1 MTVNTISSIAEFDTN
16 GVTTNFPFYFKF
28 LANEDLVV
36 TYVNPQGVSSILT
49 LGTHY
54 TVNGAGNDQ
63 GGSIV
68 TTSALAGLG
77 QLVVS
82 REMDAFQ
89 LTSLRN
95 QGKFL
100 AETHED
106 VFDKLTMLIQ
116 QGFSIFNRA
125 LKRPFGRDY
134 FFAENRRIASVADPL
149 ESQDAAT
156 KRSVELYVASILETG
171 QGPINNAANIVYVGA
186 GLFPRTVKS
195 KLDDFVNVRDFEGFI
210 ISKPD
215 ISDPS
220 TWDWTPAFQAAANYG
235 GNIYV
240 GDGVFTLT
248 SVSVT
253 KNVHWLCSQSTVFK
267 RKAGID
273 IRQSYWNAGTAMFE
287 IRTVPIRVIFSG
299 GPTFDGNRQNQ
310 LGRYQEP
317 SGFSVKVQPPSTV
330 VPSLKPVEL
339 FISGAKFINGTSGYL
354 PLRGDDAQRRYKV
367 QVFLDKCS
375 FYDCHFGTGK
385 DDPQAITALGYQPDY
400 VTAIDYVNVITNDCS
415 FIFEQDCPQGFYSNV
430 GIRGTYAG
438 SSYTT
443 SGGASVIMFGT
454 TYSKNMGRQGRKWN
468 DWNDYTYNNGIGVF
482 DMYGNADE
490 LFIEFLE
497 GETNQNVTM
506 RAKGSV
512 KRFTLL
518 SGRFRNCPRPVQ
530 VSPSTTGPC
539 EAIVYVGPMDCQGG
553 TIPQLELVGTSTT
566 DRLPSVTVIGVNTKG
581 ANTNPESLSLN
592 GAVRFRN
599 IINLK
604 GSSIQVEDCA
614 DQGITII
621 DCVRSDLDGLTVKTA
636 SAQGIYLGG
645 ATTQLLNISG
655 FDVRGC
661 GLDGVSIASGT
672 TGDVNVSKGYISG
685 AVGNGVL
692 GNSSACKLIVDAV
705 HVDSITGSSRGFYS
719 GGGDP
724 IFTNNRST
732 NTTNPIGL
740 APGVRSEQRS
750 NSWNPIKTFGAAA
763 PTAGTWTRGDIVEGT
778 APSGGGTQGWI
789 CVTSGAPGT
798 WKAYGDISA

>member
-1 MTVNTISSIAEFDTN
+1 MSTFYDTRN
-16 GVTTNFPFYFKF
+16 PIPSNDPR
-28 LANEDLVV
+28 DLDD
-36 TYVNPQGVSSILT
+36 NAKHI
-49 LGTHY
+49 
-54 TVNGAGNDQ
+54 
-63 GGSIV
+63 
-68 TTSALAGLG
+68 
-77 QLVVS
+77 
-82 REMDAFQ
+82 DAFTNSAQ
-89 LTSLRN
+89 LQEPDRFGVPRLTIEGTRQAVMEIAQGIVDNEPPSIWSFASLIT
-95 QGKFL
+95 
-100 AETHED
+100 E
-106 VFDKLTMLIQ
+106 M
-116 QGFSIFNRA
+116 
-125 LKRPFGRDY
+125 P
-134 FFAENRRIASVADPL
+134 DPL
-149 ESQDAAT
+149 DS
-156 KRSVELYVASILETG
+156 
-171 QGPINNAANIVYVGA
+171 
-186 GLFPRTVKS
+186 
-195 KLDDFVNVRDFEGFI
+195 
-210 ISKPD
+210 
-215 ISDPS
+215 S
-220 TWDWTPAFQAAANYG
+220 TWDWTPAFIAAANQG
-235 GNIYV
+235 GVIKT
-240 GDGVFTLT
+240 GPGVFTLT
-248 SVSVT
+248 SVPVT
-253 KNVHWLCSQSTVFK
+253 KNVTWVCETNTTFK
-267 RKAGID
+267 RKNNTD

-400 VTAIDYVNVITNDCS
+400 VTALDYVNVITNDCS

-581 ANTNPESLSLN
+581 ANTNPEALSLN

-661 GLDGVSIASGT
+661 GLDGISIASGT

-692 GNSSACKLIVDAV
+692 GNSNACKLIVDAV
-705 HVDSITGSSRGFYS
+705 HVDSITGTSRGFYS

-724 IFTNNRST
+724 IFTNNRVT
-732 NTTNPIGL
+732 NTTTPIGV
-740 APGVRSEQRS
+740 APGVRSDQRG
-750 NSWNPIKTFGAAA
+750 NSWNPYVSFGIAA
-763 PTAGTWTRGDIVEGT
+763 PASGAWIRGDIVYNT
-778 APSGGGTQGWI
+778 SASASGNAGWI
-789 CVTSGAPGT
+789 CVTSGSPGT
-798 WKAYGDISA
+798 WKTFATIAA